1 MPWGGVGCWRGWGAA
16 HASQCLGEDAVMQEE
31 GFPTTSSRSFFS
43 FSSCYLDFQGPKGE
57 QGPPGIPGPQGLP
70 GVKGDKVT
78 ALG

>member
-1 MPWGGVGCWRGWGAA
+1 
-16 HASQCLGEDAVMQEE
+16 MQEE
-31 GFPTTSSRSFFS
+31 GLPTTSSHSFFS

-70 GVKGDKVT
+70 GLKGDKVT